1 MQMEKAMAE
10 FLDYFEQNK
19 HDETVLR
26 CVYVHGPPGCGKTT
40 FVMRALKQ
48 LEYDVVLY
56 NAGDVRNKSI
66 VDNINMCNMSSSNIM
81 SLFLGGKPKKIAV
94 VMDEIDCMNNGDKGG
109 INALIK
115 LVRPKKTKKQKL
127 EEVTHMPI
135 VCIGN
140 THVDKKVTEL
150 MKCCLVVELGRP
162 DPKKMMSI
170 LVAEIP
176 DFSEAY
182 DALIRYADG
191 DLKKLVS
198 MCEIVKRTGVNVVHL
213 FEGKPVV
220 SDSKQMVK
228 KLLLQ
233 HHRIGD
239 HALLN
244 ETDRTIISMLWH
256 ENVADLLDKMPAKSA
271 VPLYGDILN
280 NLCFADYIDRIT
292 FQKQIWQFN
301 EMSSLIKTF
310 YTNYLLHQRLEK
322 QPKVG
327 EVRFTKVLTKYSTEY
342 NNIVF
347 IHRLCQETGLDR
359 RDMFSH
365 MEHLRKTMTAD
376 EIVATLDS
384 DSITQVDINRL
395 FRYMNACD
403 SL

>member
-1 MQMEKAMAE
+1 MEGQLAS

-26 CVYVHGPPGCGKTT
+26 CVYVHGPPGSGKTT
-40 FVMRALKQ
+40 FIMRALKD

-56 NAGDVRNKSI
+56 NAGDIRNKSI

-81 SLFLGGKPKKIAV
+81 SLFMGGKPKKIAI

-109 INALIK
+109 INTLIK

-135 VCIGN
+135 ICIGN

-150 MKCCLVVELGRP
+150 MKCCLVLELGRP
-162 DPKKMMSI
+162 DPKKMLGI
-170 LVAEIP
+170 LAAELP
-176 DFSEAY
+176 DFPEAY
-182 DALIRYADG
+182 ASLIAYADG

-228 KLLLQ
+228 KLLQQGHTL
-233 HHRIGD
+233 GE

-256 ENVADLLDKMPAKSA
+256 ENVADILDKMPPASA
-271 VPLYGDILN
+271 VPLYGAVLN
-280 NLCFADYIDRIT
+280 NLCFADYIDRTT

-310 YTNYLLHQRLEK
+310 YANYLLHKKVER
-322 QPKVG
+322 PRVG

-342 NNIVF
+342 NNSVF
-347 IHRLCQETGLDR
+347 IHRLCQEMGLDK
-359 RDMFSH
+359 RDMLAH
-365 MEHLRKTMTAD
+365 VEHLRKTMSAA

-384 DSITQVDINRL
+384 DEVTEVDINRL

-403 SL
+403 AL

>member
-1 MQMEKAMAE
+1 MEKSLAD

-26 CVYVHGPPGCGKTT
+26 CVYVHGPPGSGKTT
-40 FVMRALKQ
+40 FVMRALQQ

-56 NAGDVRNKSI
+56 NAGDIRNKSI

-81 SLFLGGKPKKIAV
+81 SLFLGGKPKKIAI

-135 VCIGN
+135 ICIGN

-150 MKCCLVVELGRP
+150 MKCCLVLELPRP
-162 DPKKMMSI
+162 DPKRMMGI

-176 DFSEAY
+176 DFAEAY

-191 DLKKLVS
+191 DLKKLMS

-233 HHRIGD
+233 PHRIGD

-256 ENVADLLDKMPAKSA
+256 ENVADLLDKLPARTA
-271 VPLYGDILN
+271 VPLYGDVLN

-365 MEHLRKTMTAD
+365 MEHLRKTMTAE

-384 DSITQVDINRL
+384 DSITEVDINRL
-395 FRYMNACD
+395 FRYMSACD
-403 SL
+403 AL